1 MKKKLLI
8 IVPIIIIIIGV
19 IVGITTINKKNKEEK
34 ERLEKEALLKT
45 ITSNYNEYVITTK
58 ETKLY
63 GKLEDEYIESG
74 KIGKDV
80 ELILEKEEDL
90 TIDTKYF
97 SIQNIPNAYVYYEDV
112 KPIDKVNTSQ
122 NYKYYIPFN
131 KIVETKKGVSLY
143 DYEGNLVY
151 YLDGYFGAPILVMDD
166 DRYGIEYGDRLLYI
180 NKMDVSNVTDKINTD
195 ETGKNKIR
203 TLTYH
208 FIYDQETTTCDQSIC
223 QSFEQFES
231 HLKYLNENNYF
242 TLTMEDL
249 DLYMDGKINIPEKSI
264 VMTIDDGTIFDLG
277 AIDLLEKY
285 KVNATLFVITGI
297 DDDFSYLDSN
307 YLHLESHTENMHNQY
322 ECAGYGS
329 QGGGILCLP
338 EDHVLNDLKTSQ
350 DKLGGSKYFAYPFFD
365 FNDRAISLLKK
376 AGFNMAFIGQY
387 DTDGYSYPKSTDK
400 FKLRRKTIFNT
411 TSMSE
416 FISYLK

>member
-8 IVPIIIIIIGV
+8 IIPIFIVIIGV
-19 IVGITTINKKNKEEK
+19 VVGVIVNNEKIKQEK
-34 ERLEKEALLKT
+34 ERIAKENLLNS

-63 GKLEDEYIESG
+63 SKQNGEYIPTG
-74 KIGKDV
+74 KIGNSV
-80 ELILEKEEDL
+80 ELILDKEENL

-97 SIQNIPNAYVYYEDV
+97 AIKNLSNMYVYYEDI
-112 KPIDKVNTSQ
+112 KPIEKLNNSQ

-131 KIVETKKGVSLY
+131 KLVETKKGVNLY

-151 YLDGYFGAPILVMDD
+151 YLDSDLSEPILVMDD
-166 DRYGIEYGDRLLYI
+166 NRYGIIYDDRLLYI
-180 NKMDVSNVTDKINTD
+180 KSDDVLNLIDKINT
-195 ETGKNKIR
+195 EENGKNRIR

-208 FIYDQETTTCDQSIC
+208 FIYNQETSSCDQSIC

-249 DLYMDGKINIPEKSI
+249 NLYMDGKINIPENSV

-297 DDDFSYLDSN
+297 SDNFSYLESE

-338 EDHVLNDLKTSQ
+338 EEHVLEDLKTSQ
-350 DKLGGSKYFAYPFFD
+350 NKLGGSKYFAYPFFD
-365 FNDRAISLLKK
+365 FNERAITLLKK

-387 DTDGYSYPKSTDK
+387 DTDGYSYPKITDK

>member
-19 IVGITTINKKNKEEK
+19 IVGITTINEKNKEEK
-34 ERLEKEALLKT
+34 ERLEKETLLKN
-45 ITSNYNEYVITTK
+45 ITSNYNEYVITIK
-58 ETKLY
+58 ETKMYNELD
-63 GKLEDEYIESG
+63 GEYIEVG
-74 KIGKDV
+74 TIGKDV
-80 ELILEKEEDL
+80 ELILEPEEKL

-97 SIQNIPNAYVYYEDV
+97 AINGLSKTYVYYEDV
-112 KPIDKVNTSQ
+112 KPIDEIHIDY
-122 NYKYYIPFN
+122 NYKFYIPFN
-131 KIVETKKGVSLY
+131 KIIETKKGVNFY
-143 DYEGNLVY
+143 DYDGNLVY
-151 YLDGYFGAPILVMDD
+151 YLDGLFGAEVIVMDD
-166 DRYGIEYGDRLLYI
+166 NRYGVEYGNRLLYI
-180 NKMDVSNVTDKINTD
+180 NKEDVINISDSTK
-195 ETGKNKIR
+195 TAANKNKIR

-208 FIYDQETTTCDQSIC
+208 FIYNPETTTCLESIC

-242 TLTMEDL
+242 SLTMEDL
-249 DLYMDGKINIPEKSI
+249 ELYMDGKINIPEKSI
-264 VMTIDDGTIFDLG
+264 VMTIDDATIFDLG

-285 KVNATLFVITGI
+285 EVNATLFVITGI
-297 DDDFSYLDSN
+297 GDDFSYLESE

-322 ECAGYGS
+322 ECAGYGN

-365 FNDRAISLLKK
+365 FNDRAITLLKK

-387 DTDGYSYPKSTDK
+387 DTDGYSYPNSTDK
-400 FKLRRKTIFNT
+400 FKLRRKTIFNS

-416 FISYLK
+416 FIDYLR